1 MSSSMKE
8 VSEKSMPNKLSTGDG
23 GNGDGEANEEK
34 DEEANEENDEE
45 GDSLATRDE
54 LREPDAVAVAE
65 G

>member
-1 MSSSMKE
+1 
-8 VSEKSMPNKLSTGDG
+8 MPNKLSTGDG

>member
-1 MSSSMKE
+1 
-8 VSEKSMPNKLSTGDG
+8 MPNKFSTGDG

-45 GDSLATRDE
+45 GDSLATREE
-54 LREPDAVAVAE
+54 LRKPDAVAE